1 MVFTLQSPIKSSLYS
16 VVPSESKHCIEL
28 PCWVLLCTLMCF
40 HRAPSPLWACFW
52 DWRGR
57 QGHRNGKG
65 LSPSRPPQPRSTC
78 DNQRHQTWLSGY
90 PGGPAPPAGPKSP
103 TEQAQARDQQ
113 VRILPTLYKTSWSL
127 LRTTPSRKYIYS
139 RSVNRDKG
147 TFTASAGTKASFLSM
162 PEISTVPC
170 HRSHVNLPY
179 QNHLSFVIIES
190 LSWHVAQPWTAA
202 VCPPRSSW
210 KSRGQK
216 STLETVMCP
225 VALSLSLP
233 NHLLDCLSNLVSEL
247 IPFCPANS

>member
-127 LRTTPSRKYIYS
+127 LRTTPSRKYIYIHGQWT
-139 RSVNRDKG
+139 G
-147 TFTASAGTKASFLSM
+147 TRVHLQLQQELRPPSFQ
-162 PEISTVPC
+162 C
-170 HRSHVNLPY
+170 
-179 QNHLSFVIIES
+179 
-190 LSWHVAQPWTAA
+190 
-202 VCPPRSSW
+202 
-210 KSRGQK
+210 QK
-216 STLETVMCP
+216 LVQ
-225 VALSLSLP
+225 
-233 NHLLDCLSNLVSEL
+233 CLVTDHT
-247 IPFCPANS
+247 